1 MPFDQNFNYYTTHDF
16 HSNYDIN
23 DFSSHSKSFA
33 ALNCNIRSL
42 QGNHDNLVHMLSEL
56 QFPFSVIGLS
66 EIKFKFDKDIITNVN
81 IPGYDFIS
89 QPSLSN
95 AGGVG
100 FYIKNNLTFAVLSE
114 LSVTEADFEALW
126 IEINCDG
133 QSNLICGV
141 VYRHSNGNLDNF
153 MDYINKT
160 IEKVHLQTKNS
171 LIMGDFNIDL
181 LNSCKPSND
190 FINTLASFFYQPHI
204 LQPTRITDHT
214 ATLIDNIFFNSIE
227 HFTISG
233 NIVYDLTDHLA
244 NFIILSNFGSL
255 PSNIKVYKR
264 DYSKLNEST
273 LISEMQSIDWHS
285 IFTSDSDP
293 SDMFC
298 SFYST
303 ISDIVD
309 KHIPLKQLSKKE
321 LKFQSKPW
329 ITPAIKVSIQVKNKL
344 YKKYLKTKSCYFHS
358 KFKLY
363 RNKLNHLLKLSKLQ
377 YYNNYFLNNVKDI
390 KKIWNGI
397 KQIIHFKPSTNQRTI
412 KIATN
417 NNVITDP
424 HMIADAFN
432 NFFAN
437 IGKDLACSIPNVE
450 MSPLEYL
457 KIPLCNSF
465 FIFPTTAEEIET
477 EITKLK
483 SSKAAGPFSIPVI
496 ILKILKTVI
505 SKPLEVLFNASFETG
520 IVPDSFKLAN
530 VIPVYKKGSQT
541 SLSNYRPISLLS
553 VFDKLLEKLMCN
565 RLVNFLEKKKI
576 IFDNQFGF
584 RSKHS
589 TGHAILSIV
598 DKIQRAIDERDFSC
612 GIFLDFS
619 KAFDTINHEIL
630 LKKT

>member
-1 MPFDQNFNYYTTHDF
+1 MPTDQTKIFQNKRTTF
-16 HSNYDIN
+16 HSNRLNENCLSICTT
-23 DFSSHSKSFA
+23 FRECVLMTSRPPCWRSKQYRVSQQSFA

-42 QGNHDNLVHMLSEL
+42 QSNHDNLVHMLSEL

-100 FYIKNNLTFAVLSE
+100 LSIKNNLTFAVLSE

-126 IEINCDG
+126 IEINCNG

-141 VYRHSNGNLDNF
+141 VYRHPNGNLDNF

-171 LIMGDFNIDL
+171 LIMDDFNIDL

-303 ISDIVD
+303 IFDIVD

-329 ITPAIKVSIQVKNKL
+329 ITPAIKVSNVQVKNKL

-377 YYNNYFLNNVKDI
+377 YYNNYFLNNVKDS

-530 VIPVYKKGSQT
+530 VVPVYKKGSQT

-565 RLVNFLEKKKI
+565 RLVNFLEKKK
-576 IFDNQFGF
+576 NN
-584 RSKHS
+584 
-589 TGHAILSIV
+589 L
-598 DKIQRAIDERDFSC
+598 
-612 GIFLDFS
+612 
-619 KAFDTINHEIL
+619 
-630 LKKT
+630 

>member
-133 QSNLICGV
+133 QCNLICGV
-141 VYRHSNGNLDNF
+141 VYRHPNGNLDNF

-171 LIMGDFNIDL
+171 LIIRDFNIDL

-363 RNKLNHLLKLSKLQ
+363 RNKLNHLLKLSK
-377 YYNNYFLNNVKDI
+377 
-390 KKIWNGI
+390 
-397 KQIIHFKPSTNQRTI
+397 
-412 KIATN
+412 
-417 NNVITDP
+417 
-424 HMIADAFN
+424 
-432 NFFAN
+432 
-437 IGKDLACSIPNVE
+437 
-450 MSPLEYL
+450 
-457 KIPLCNSF
+457 
-465 FIFPTTAEEIET
+465 
-477 EITKLK
+477 
-483 SSKAAGPFSIPVI
+483 
-496 ILKILKTVI
+496 
-505 SKPLEVLFNASFETG
+505 
-520 IVPDSFKLAN
+520 
-530 VIPVYKKGSQT
+530 
-541 SLSNYRPISLLS
+541 
-553 VFDKLLEKLMCN
+553 
-565 RLVNFLEKKKI
+565 
-576 IFDNQFGF
+576 
-584 RSKHS
+584 
-589 TGHAILSIV
+589 
-598 DKIQRAIDERDFSC
+598 
-612 GIFLDFS
+612 
-619 KAFDTINHEIL
+619 
-630 LKKT
+630 